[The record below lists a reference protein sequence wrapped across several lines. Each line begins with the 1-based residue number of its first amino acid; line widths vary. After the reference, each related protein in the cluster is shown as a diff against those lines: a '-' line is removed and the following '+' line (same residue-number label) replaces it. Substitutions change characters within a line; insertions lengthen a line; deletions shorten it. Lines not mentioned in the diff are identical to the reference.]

1 MVRRSAHGR
10 AWLLSALL
18 VLLAAF
24 VVVDSGI
31 QDFFTPVD
39 PVALSYGSVL
49 LNLTES
55 SEHNVLSAEPTERD
69 VCRCTR

>member
-10 AWLLSALL
+10 IGAWLLSALL
-18 VLLAAF
+18 VLLVAF

-31 QDFFTPVD
+31 QYFFTPPD
-39 PVALSYGSVL
+39 PVAMSYGTVL

-55 SEHNVLSAEPTERD
+55 SKHNVLCAEPNERD
-69 VCRCTR
+69 